1 MTLQLLDPQRRYQ
14 GLYYDP
20 WMQALADRLA
30 VDLAAH
36 VRGQRRDYD
45 NMPIELAPFY
55 AYELRALN
63 YTRELGEIFERSS
76 LAFAREL
83 NRLAGTEEG
92 WFVLCRS
99 LGAGADLRYVQDN
112 TRPNYLGVDAAGNA
126 IAGAV
131 RNTGVELDIIPPLNL
146 AANATLLSPSG
157 QRGPG
162 ADRALHAG
170 PGGHQRH
177 QPLHGDR
184 IPLRRLQPLGGRSA
198 DGRGGDVAWPTF
210 R

>member
-1 MTLQLLDPQRRYQ
+1 MTLQLPLASRRYQ
-14 GLYYDP
+14 GLYYDE
-20 WMQALADRLA
+20 WMQRLADQLA
-30 VDLAAH
+30 VSVAAH
-36 VRGQRRDYD
+36 VRAQRRDYD

-63 YTRELGEIFERSS
+63 YTRELGEVFERSS
-76 LAFAREL
+76 LAFAKEL

-99 LGAGADLRYVQDN
+99 LGAGADLRYVQDS
-112 TRPNYLGVDAAGNA
+112 TRPNYLGVDDQGNQ
-126 IAGAV
+126 IAGAT

-146 AANATLLSPSG
+146 AANATLLVASG

-170 PGGHQRH
+170 PGEHQRRE
-177 QPLHGDR
+177 PLHIRRVRLRGHL
-184 IPLRRLQPLGGRSA
+184 PLRRP
-198 DGRGGDVAWPTF
+198 
-210 R
+210 